1 MDNPWVY
8 NRKSKIIQS
17 KGKGLNANERNQ
29 EKQNKR
35 IELHKPRGMRPR
47 V

>member
-1 MDNPWVY
+1 VY
-8 NRKSKIIQS
+8 NEKSKISQS

-35 IELHKPRGMRPR
+35 IELHKLKGMRPGI
-47 V
+47 